1 MKERILRVLVRRAKD
16 LPDSI
21 KLQLDQTTLSENRL
35 VKITIMPNSPIIEP
49 KIEVLKTN
57 SFSDNLLEIAK
68 RDGVNSTDFRK

>member
-35 VKITIMPNSPIIEP
+35 VKITIMSNSPIIEP
-49 KIEVLKTN
+49 KIEVLETN

>member
-49 KIEVLKTN
+49 KIEVLETN